1 MKAESDHFVLTD
13 ALAFVALPRLRPV
26 KGNGKASSQY
36 DNVRQQRRGSRANW
50 RVATMLLMR
59 ALLRAPNVTA
69 RKRSNKRRGGRSHA
83 SHGMG
88 MPSFGDT
95 LG

>member
-50 RVATMLLMR
+50 RVSTMLLML
-59 ALLRAPNVTA
+59 AVPIAA
-69 RKRSNKRRGGRSHA
+69 RSQTLTPIPEMKNRS
-83 SHGMG
+83 
-88 MPSFGDT
+88 PFTGDVVHQ
-95 LG
+95 GP